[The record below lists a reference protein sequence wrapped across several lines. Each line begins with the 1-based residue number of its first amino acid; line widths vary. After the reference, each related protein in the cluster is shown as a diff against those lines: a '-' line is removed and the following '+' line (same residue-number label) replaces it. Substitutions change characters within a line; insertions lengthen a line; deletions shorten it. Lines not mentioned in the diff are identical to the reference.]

1 MQEYY
6 ITLSFRQFTK
16 TLSQFFDLPR
26 ASKNLNICMLVCF
39 VQMNE
44 SKQFW
49 DIFCENNVLIN
60 GHYFKNSKKRF
71 RWTLLCA
78 RMIWILYDC
87 HLQWSSCSKNFFL
100 WIPAR
105 FQFVPALD
113 IKRLGIVGKIFEFC
127 IYD

>member
-6 ITLSFRQFTK
+6 ITLSLRQFTK
-16 TLSQFFDLPR
+16 TLSQFFDLSR
-26 ASKNLNICMLVCF
+26 VSKNLNICMLVCF

-60 GHYFKNSKKRF
+60 GCYFKNSKKRHSLETAVCQKDMNF
-71 RWTLLCA
+71 
-78 RMIWILYDC
+78 IC
-87 HLQWSSCSKNFFL
+87 HLQWSSCLKNFFL

-105 FQFVPALD
+105 FQFFPALD
-113 IKRLGIVGKIFEFC
+113 IKRLGIAGKIFEFC